1 MYGFDEKAEHNILVY
16 DLEGGTFEV
25 SRLTIDN
32 GVSEVVAA
40 NGDPH
45 LGGEGFDPRV
55 WQHFMKVVLKEHGK
69 DMSKD
74 THAVRKLLHVVKN
87 KQALSSTRPGL
98 VGIKLLFEGVGFSE
112 VLAKLPQA

>member
-69 DMSKD
+69 DM
-74 THAVRKLLHVVKN
+74 
-87 KQALSSTRPGL
+87 QALRSTRPGL

-112 VLAKLPQA
+112 ILAKLPQA

>member
-32 GVSEVVAA
+32 GVEVVAA

-45 LGGEGFDPRV
+45 LGGEGFDQRV
-55 WQHFMKVVLKEHGK
+55 KQRFMKVESRSRPPAATRAWVARAAPG
-69 DMSKD
+69 SRS
-74 THAVRKLLHVVKN
+74 AARSLL
-87 KQALSSTRPGL
+87 RRR
-98 VGIKLLFEGVGFSE
+98 
-112 VLAKLPQA
+112 